1 MKVLKDRQD
10 GYTTSHSCSLFLTPL
25 LIRFALPIGER
36 IERALR
42 RKERPK
48 TTIED
53 VFTTEKNLVMIVGF
67 GPSGQRVAEGLRD
80 HPEVEMVVIDIRQ
93 RNIDLARSMNFSAVL
108 GDATSLDFLL
118 HHGILKSRAIVI
130 TIPDHR
136 TSTRIVE
143 SVRTLDESV
152 SIIARARYHSFVDE
166 LERAGVTLVV
176 DEEYLTGQRL
186 REAMLTILDLDDI

>member
-1 MKVLKDRQD
+1 
-10 GYTTSHSCSLFLTPL
+10 
-25 LIRFALPIGER
+25 
-36 IERALR
+36 
-42 RKERPK
+42 
-48 TTIED
+48 
-53 VFTTEKNLVMIVGF
+53 
-67 GPSGQRVAEGLRD
+67 
-80 HPEVEMVVIDIRQ
+80 
-93 RNIDLARSMNFSAVL
+93 MNFSAVL

-136 TSTRIVE
+136 TSTRIIE

-186 REAMLTILDLDDI
+186 REAMLTILDLDDS